1 MGGGGE
7 RLLMLDVARNRIRNM
22 LTTRLQHARNMYS
35 LNVAS
40 TMVRN
45 MGKALRNIVNVV
57 RNITMPRNEID
68 G

>member
-40 TMVRN
+40 TTVRN
-45 MGKALRNIVNVV
+45 MGKALRNIVKVV

>member
-1 MGGGGE
+1 
-7 RLLMLDVARNRIRNM
+7 MLDVARNRVRNM
-22 LTTRLQHARNMYS
+22 LTTHSQHARNMYF

-40 TMVRN
+40 TTVRN
-45 MGKALRNIVNVV
+45 MEKALRNIAKVV

>member
-1 MGGGGE
+1 
-7 RLLMLDVARNRIRNM
+7 
-22 LTTRLQHARNMYS
+22 MYS

-45 MGKALRNIVNVV
+45 MGKALRNIVKVV

>member
-1 MGGGGE
+1 
-7 RLLMLDVARNRIRNM
+7 MLDVARNRIRNM
-22 LTTRLQHARNMYS
+22 LTTRSQHARNMYS

-57 RNITMPRNEID
+57 LNITMPRNEID

>member
-1 MGGGGE
+1 
-7 RLLMLDVARNRIRNM
+7 MLDVARNRVRNM

-40 TMVRN
+40 TTVRN
-45 MGKALRNIVNVV
+45 MGKALRNIAKVV
-57 RNITMPRNEID
+57 RNITTSCNAIY